1 VQQVIDQEQQEML
14 AVLGEMDMLYFDA
27 NIEIMNRC
35 EKTISF
41 DLLVAQI
48 CDGYQ
53 EFGIT
58 K

>member
-1 VQQVIDQEQQEML
+1 ML

-27 NIEIMNRC
+27 NVEIMNRC